1 MKRTILFLCTNICTI
16 TLFAQRYTGYGRG
29 SDWGV
34 ASGSSNSFYSII
46 ILVIAILLAI
56 VAGVVKIQEI
66 IKLSS
71 GEYIKAVEEGCIRAV
86 PNNSYTQP
94 FQIIQIWKLK
104 DFEKSFGTFKYN
116 TESMFHRKL
125 VSITCIKDAETTIIL
140 VRFDCDIDN
149 FFNHSDKY
157 RVAKVKNNSYMLCRK

>member
-1 MKRTILFLCTNICTI
+1 MKRIVLFLCTNICTI
-16 TLFAQRYTGYGRG
+16 TLSAQRYTGYGRG

-34 ASGSSNSFYSII
+34 ASGNSNSFYFII

-56 VAGVVKIQEI
+56 ITGIIKIREI

-86 PNNSYTQP
+86 PNNSYKQP
-94 FQIIQIWKLK
+94 FQIVQIWKLK

-125 VSITCIKDAETTIIL
+125 ASITCIKDTGTTTIL
-140 VRFDCDIDN
+140 VRFNCDVDN